1 MGVGRPVGRHRSSG
15 EAEVPAIIN
24 ELRRPAARPRT
35 RTILSIPTGGDCQI
49 ENATN
54 PAAQTYT
61 RKNFAYLSRKWSRL
75 FSE

>member
-1 MGVGRPVGRHRSSG
+1 M
-15 EAEVPAIIN
+15 PAIIN
-24 ELRRPAARPRT
+24 ELRRPAAPR
-35 RTILSIPTGGDCQI
+35 RTSTIPSIPTGGNCRI

-61 RKNFAYLSRKWSRL
+61 RKNFAYLSRKWSGL